1 MHNVQVEHENSILSI
16 ENTLIGERLKG
27 INDAL
32 MKISG
37 LYGLHTKTTQEFDKA
52 FGAVKELA
60 DYTSNFMKDLDSII
74 QDRDLNRL
82 NANQA
87 MLIQEIAVKDRA
99 KIYNLYKEKTAK
111 LKAELQEALQ
121 QAESYRQDLV
131 ELHKSYQGAVE
142 ESTRLKKRLAT
153 FSNNKSYSRSEKIC
167 KRCKRL
173 YSELTNYNWSC
184 KSHPSEYSGEI
195 WWCCGKANK
204 NDAGCI
210 STKHESKS
218 DDEEDLFMLKDKKPG
233 MNLCSV
239 III

>member
-1 MHNVQVEHENSILSI
+1 MHNVQIEHENSILSI

-27 INDAL
+27 LNDSL
-32 MKISG
+32 MRISG
-37 LYGLHTKTTQEFDKA
+37 LYGLHTKTTQEFDKVIE
-52 FGAVKELA
+52 AVKVLA
-60 DYTSNFMKDLDSII
+60 DYNSNFMKDLDSII
-74 QDRDLNRL
+74 EDRDLNRL

-99 KIYNLYKEKTAK
+99 KIFNLYKDKTTK
-111 LKAELQEALQ
+111 LKAELQQALEQ
-121 QAESYRQDLV
+121 VESYRQDLV
-131 ELHKSYQGAVE
+131 DLHKTYQGVVE
-142 ESTRLKKRLAT
+142 ESYKLKKRLSAY
-153 FSNNKSYSRSEKIC
+153 NNSKSYSNSDKIC

-204 NDAGCI
+204 NDPGCI
-210 STKHESKS
+210 ATKHESKS
-218 DDEEDLFMLKDKKPG
+218 DEEDDLFMLKDKKPG

-239 III
+239 FII